1 MMKIG
6 LNFWIWESPFRTD
19 RHLNLLPLAK
29 SMGAE
34 VVEFTLEDDVLV
46 DTAVLRHAL
55 RDHGLECSTI
65 GLFGSQRDLSSDDAA
80 VRAHG
85 MEYAKRSLDTT
96 AEFGGALFSG
106 AVVGVGGDQLFAPA
120 QLQTRLNRTA
130 ECLRELGEYSAKLG
144 MLLCI
149 EVLNRYETNLI
160 NTAEQARDLI
170 ALVNHPT
177 VGIHLDN
184 FHMGIEERSLGQAIR
199 TAGDKLFHFH
209 ASESHR
215 GMPGDGHV
223 NWDEVARALRDVRFE
238 RFAVIES
245 FNPRG
250 RLAPL
255 SRFWRSYADS
265 PDTLA
270 RSGIAFVRKALL
282 GGAVSAHSN

>member
-1 MMKIG
+1 MKIG

-19 RHLNLLPLAK
+19 LHLNLLPLAK

-34 VVEFTLEDDVLV
+34 VVEFTLEDDVIV
-46 DTAVLRHAL
+46 DQPVLRQAL
-55 RDHGLECSTI
+55 RDHNLECSTI
-65 GLFGSQRDLSSDDAA
+65 GLFGSARDLSSGDAA
-80 VRAHG
+80 VRARG
-85 MEYAKRSLDTT
+85 MDYAKQSVDTT
-96 AEFGGALFSG
+96 AGVGGSLFSG
-106 AVVGVGGDQLFAPA
+106 AVVGVGGDQVFAPA
-120 QLQTRLNRTA
+120 ELQIRLQRAA
-130 ECLRELGEYSAKLG
+130 ECLHELGEYSAKAGVLF
-144 MLLCI
+144 CI

-160 NTAEQARDLI
+160 NTAEQARALI
-170 ALVNHPT
+170 GLVNHPS

-184 FHMGIEERSLGQAIR
+184 FHMGIEERSLGGAIR

-223 NWDEVARALRDVRFE
+223 RWDEVAGALRDVNFE

-245 FNPRG
+245 FNPHG

-270 RSGIAFVRKALL
+270 RKGMVFVRDALL
-282 GGAVSAHSN
+282 GGRVAARSR